1 MCSSIVYS
9 YCLSED
15 DTSRD
20 CKLTKVQ
27 QRYVSSERSCNCSN
41 YQTPVKNK
49 EWRNRKSISKAKK
62 IQSQTES
69 NQPQTGSCKTHS
81 GTDISQI
88 ETHKRQSKS
97 LQTGATICSDSETVS
112 PISSVFHS
120 SSGESL
126 CHGGLINDDKTQ
138 VELATTDNEKQED
151 NIKPNNTKNMKKV
164 YDLIIIKWRGSYME
178 GCLGT
183 PIPQRNFQN

>member
-1 MCSSIVYS
+1 M
-9 YCLSED
+9 
-15 DTSRD
+15 
-20 CKLTKVQ
+20 Q

-62 IQSQTES
+62 SQSQTES

-88 ETHKRQSKS
+88 ETHKQQSKS
-97 LQTGATICSDSETVS
+97 LQTGATACSDSETVS

-126 CHGGLINDDKTQ
+126 CHGGVMNDDKTQ
-138 VELATTDNEKQED
+138 VELTTDNEKQED
-151 NIKPNNTKNMKKV
+151 NIKPNSTKNMKKV
-164 YDLIIIKWRGSYME
+164 SNI
-178 GCLGT
+178 
-183 PIPQRNFQN
+183 